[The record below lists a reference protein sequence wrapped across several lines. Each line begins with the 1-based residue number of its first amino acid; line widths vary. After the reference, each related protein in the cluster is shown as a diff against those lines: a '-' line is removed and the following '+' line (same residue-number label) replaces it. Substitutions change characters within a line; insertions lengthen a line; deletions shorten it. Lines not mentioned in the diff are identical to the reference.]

1 MDKLFE
7 VSVDYWVKFI
17 SDEPENI
24 YNNQYNTP
32 NTPDATRGCKS
43 LYDKSQLNELEF

>member
-7 VSVDYWVKFI
+7 VSEDYWVKFI

-32 NTPDATRGCKS
+32 NTPDLTKGSR
-43 LYDKSQLNELEF
+43 F